1 MNSLLI
7 ENKFHKIEWQ
17 IILEDSSNLT
27 SDISLIKILIKL
39 SFINI
44 PSLDQRELNLVMD
57 EKSFN
62 VR

>member
-7 ENKFHKIEWQ
+7 ENKFNKIEWQ

-39 SFINI
+39 SYINI
-44 PSLDQRELNLVMD
+44 PTLDQRELNLVMD
-57 EKSFN
+57 EKSFD